1 MRDLPAHGTAVAPP
15 VEALDKLKISQSAG
29 LPPHCGKQQPAVIT
43 QAVRNVKLAFGDL
56 LAMNP
61 TALISPLGGGDRERE
76 AKMWDCFADV
86 YETELELL
94 QKGGQD
100 NLSKEK
106 KRQILADILVW
117 AEVTQSH
124 YDSNTAE

>member
-1 MRDLPAHGTAVAPP
+1 MRDLPAHGSAVAPP
-15 VEALDKLKISQSAG
+15 VEKLSQLKLSQPG
-29 LPPHCGKQQPAVIT
+29 LPPHSGKQQPAVIT